1 MPARWERGGTAS
13 RLEADPSGGFHR
25 LPPRQATALT
35 AQGGVMSCSDGMVP
49 YVTKALPWGAYPLR
63 LLVGQEPVSV
73 TTRGLGDLHLPRDGG
88 FIS

>member
-1 MPARWERGGTAS
+1 
-13 RLEADPSGGFHR
+13 
-25 LPPRQATALT
+25 
-35 AQGGVMSCSDGMVP
+35 MSCSDGMVP
-49 YVTKALPWGAYPLR
+49 YVTKALPWGAYPFR